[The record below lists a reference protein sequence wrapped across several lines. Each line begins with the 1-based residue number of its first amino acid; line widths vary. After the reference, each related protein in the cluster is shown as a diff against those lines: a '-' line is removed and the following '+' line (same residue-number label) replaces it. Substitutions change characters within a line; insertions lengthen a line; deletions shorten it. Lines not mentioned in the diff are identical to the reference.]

1 LIEIIMQLLTSKI
14 EPRGIRF
21 LKHNASSRDS
31 RIGCEAYTIPVLR
44 TCTQVGVG
52 DVTFMKPWQLDFR
65 TPFRTRST

>member
-44 TCTQVGVG
+44 LV
-52 DVTFMKPWQLDFR
+52 
-65 TPFRTRST
+65 